1 MKKRKTLSTFL
12 VFSLIV
18 LSVFGLMGASLGIK
32 AINVKWDGKDILI
45 DSTETADTSA
55 VFHLAKADT
64 VVAYMKVYDGAD
76 GNDTVV
82 GIVYSVSPIDGALT
96 ALSEIDT
103 FATDT
108 EVRKVIN
115 TKAGYWGICVVVN
128 RIGTGDAGDSVE
140 VKLMPFD
147 SQER

>member
-1 MKKRKTLSTFL
+1 MKKRKALSSFL
-12 VFSLIV
+12 ILSLIA

-32 AINVKWDGKDILI
+32 AIEVKWDGELLLI
-45 DSTETADTSA
+45 DSTATADTSPTY
-55 VFHLAKADT
+55 HLGKADT

-82 GIVYSVSPIDGALT
+82 GIVYSVSPISGALT

-103 FATDT
+103 FATDV

-115 TKAGYWGICVVVN
+115 TKGGYWGICVVVN
-128 RIGTGDAGDSVE
+128 RIGTGDAGDTVE
-140 VKLMPFD
+140 VQLMPFD
-147 SQER
+147 SQQR